1 MMMTMDNVI
10 DMFTRKPIEVDGNAE
25 TPVGDPSLK
34 TAAEE
39 QLRRLNL
46 VRRQI
51 YEAIGSCLSEIDG
64 KNYTFLD

>member
-1 MMMTMDNVI
+1 MMMNNVI
-10 DMFTRKPIEVDGNAE
+10 DMFTKKPVEVDGNAE
-25 TPVGDPSLK
+25 TSAGDPSSK
-34 TAAEE
+34 AAAEE